1 MRRIPWQPHG
11 IDGMESPVRQAGARR
26 TAIEQCLINVNA
38 FFVFRG
44 RAMEDGEVIST
55 TSLTERQSAT
65 LRATVQAGDW
75 LSVILRDDAGPTLFS
90 NAIYIAQR

>member
-1 MRRIPWQPHG
+1 MRRIPWQSHG

-44 RAMEDGEVIST
+44 RAMEDSWGTGAMTKPIPRVARRRRE
-55 TSLTERQSAT
+55 
-65 LRATVQAGDW
+65 
-75 LSVILRDDAGPTLFS
+75 GPVV
-90 NAIYIAQR
+90 R

>member
-1 MRRIPWQPHG
+1 MGDTVPNAITDLTLWVAVSRAVGQRLEW
-11 IDGMESPVRQAGARR
+11 VR
-26 TAIEQCLINVNA
+26 N
-38 FFVFRG
+38 
-44 RAMEDGEVIST
+44 GEVIST